1 MAFYGDFRSFPV
13 TDLLQ
18 WVENSRKTGVIEI
31 EQRHIKKVIVC
42 RDGRIV
48 ACTSDDP
55 STRLGQSLLAQGKIT
70 EEQLQKALETHESGG
85 KILGDVLVESGTVDR
100 EVVVEHV
107 AAKAEEAIYGLFDQ
121 EDAFFCFDENGD
133 KPDYPVEVDL
143 NVQDI
148 LLKGLN
154 RYDEMK
160 QIRDVFT
167 DPGIILARTDKEL
180 PAELASR
187 RVSLRLLEAVD
198 GERTLEEI
206 LLHTR
211 GSEYLVTRFLY
222 HLFRSGLLEILGV
235 RPVSPLTQLEH
246 PAGDKKDKPSTH
258 NVSEEI
264 ELAGRLM
271 KRGEHDAAIAV
282 LEATSRAWPGAPTVR
297 QMISRA
303 ETEYFE
309 KISELLPASAVPV
322 MTTELNELVCES
334 LSPGEAYLTTLID
347 GKAEIK
353 SIQWIAPMRALD
365 VLRNLQRLLDRGMIR
380 LAERPGLDPTVSLP
394 EDVSTGGIHGGER

>member
-1 MAFYGDFRSFPV
+1 MALYGDFRSFPV

-18 WVENSRKTGVIEI
+18 WVESSRKTGVIEI
-31 EQRHIKKVIVC
+31 EQRHIKKAIVC
-42 RDGRIV
+42 REGRIV

-55 STRLGQSLLAQGKIT
+55 STRLGQSLLAQRKIT
-70 EEQLQKALETHESGG
+70 ESQLQDALAIHEASG
-85 KILGDVLVESGTVDR
+85 KILGEVLVESGMVTL

-121 EDAFFCFDENGD
+121 EDAFFRFDENGEE
-133 KPDYPVEVDL
+133 PVYLVPVDL

-148 LLKGLN
+148 LLKGLK
-154 RYDEMK
+154 RYDEMN
-160 QIRDVFT
+160 QMREVFT
-167 DPGIILARTDKEL
+167 DPGVILARTLKEL
-180 PAELASR
+180 PAGVSASR
-187 RVSLRLLEAVD
+187 ASLRLLQAVD

-211 GSEYLVTRFLY
+211 GSEYLVTRFLFQ
-222 HLFRSGLLEILGV
+222 LFRSNLLEIRGI
-235 RPVSPLTQLEH
+235 RPVAPLV
-246 PAGDKKDKPSTH
+246 PSDQPQNDTRSETGSG
-258 NVSEEI
+258 VSGEI
-264 ELAGRLM
+264 ELAGQLM
-271 KRGEHDAAIAV
+271 ERGEHDAAIAV

-303 ETEYFE
+303 EAEYFE
-309 KISELLPASAVPV
+309 KISQLIPSSAVPI
-322 MTTELNELVCES
+322 MDTELNELACES

-347 GKAEIK
+347 GVAEIK

-380 LAERPGLDPTVSLP
+380 LVDRQPLDPAASLP
-394 EDVSTGGIHGGER
+394 EDDTRGGVHGGER

>member
-1 MAFYGDFRSFPV
+1 MALYGDFRTFPV

-18 WVENSRKTGVIEI
+18 WVESSRKTGVIEI
-31 EQRHIKKVIVC
+31 EQRHINKAIVC
-42 RDGRIV
+42 REGRIV

-70 EEQLQKALETHESGG
+70 EAQLQDALSIHEASG
-85 KILGDVLVESGTVDR
+85 KILGDVLVQSGMVTL

-121 EDAFFCFDENGD
+121 EDSFFRFDENGEE
-133 KPDYPVEVDL
+133 PVYLVAVDL

-148 LLKGLN
+148 LLKGLK

-160 QIRDVFT
+160 QMRAVFT
-167 DPGIILARTDKEL
+167 DPGVILGRTDKAL
-180 PAELASR
+180 PYEVEASR
-187 RVSLRLLEAVD
+187 ASMRLLGAVD

-211 GSEYLVTRFLY
+211 GSEYLVTRFLFQLY
-222 HLFRSGLLEILGV
+222 RSNLLEIRGL
-235 RPVSPLTQLEH
+235 RPVAPLAPLEQLGSREKH
-246 PAGDKKDKPSTH
+246 EGTGVTD
-258 NVSEEI
+258 EI

-271 KRGEHDAAIAV
+271 ERGEHDAAIAV

-297 QMISRA
+297 QMINKA
-303 ETEYFE
+303 EAEYLE
-309 KISELLPASAVPV
+309 RINQVLPSSSVPI
-322 MTTELNELVCES
+322 MNTELNELACES

-347 GKAEIK
+347 GVAEIK
-353 SIQWIAPMRALD
+353 SILWIAPMRTLD
-365 VLRNLQRLLDRGMIR
+365 VLRNLQRLLDRGIIR
-380 LAERPGLDPTVSLP
+380 LVNRQALDPTASLP
-394 EDVSTGGIHGGER
+394 EDGSRGGVHGGER

>member
-1 MAFYGDFRSFPV
+1 MAFYGDFTSFPV

-107 AAKAEEAIYGLFDQ
+107 AAKAEEAIFGLFDQ
-121 EDAFFCFDENGD
+121 EDAFFRFDENGD
-133 KPDYPVEVDL
+133 EPTYPVEVNL

-148 LLKGLN
+148 LLKGLK
-154 RYDEMK
+154 RYDEMS
-160 QIRDVFT
+160 QIREVFT
-167 DPGIILARTDKEL
+167 DPGVILARTDKAL
-180 PAELASR
+180 PEEISSH
-187 RVSLRLLEAVD
+187 RVSLRLLEAID

-206 LLHTR
+206 LLHSR

-222 HLFRSGLLEILGV
+222 HLYRSGLLKIQGM
-235 RPVSPLTQLEH
+235 RPVTPLAQLEQ
-246 PAGDKKDKPSTH
+246 PTGDSSHSPP
-258 NVSEEI
+258 NMSEEI

-271 KRGEHDAAIAV
+271 TRGEHDAAIAV

-322 MTTELNELVCES
+322 MTTELNELACES

-365 VLRNLQRLLDRGMIR
+365 VLRNMQRLLDRGMIR
-380 LAERPGLDPTVSLP
+380 LVERPGLDPTVSLP
-394 EDVSTGGIHGGER
+394 EDVSTGGVHGGER